1 MAATPA
7 PAISSWISSM
17 PLARSDRSPAAYLRK
32 KLTGRLSRR
41 SQTAAW
47 TLFCIRDWMRIVVTP
62 CTNLKAAVASAE
74 NISAT
79 PNTNSVSRSA
89 CGIASSKI
97 LPVKYGVAEP
107 NRPMAM
113 AVNSSHL
120 MSLPSPR
127 AAKAITCRTVSEP
140 SRNGR

>member
-1 MAATPA
+1 
-7 PAISSWISSM
+7 M

-89 CGIASSKI
+89 CGTASSKI

-107 NRPMAM
+107 NMPMAT
-113 AVNSSHL
+113 AVKQQPLDVAAEPARGEGDHL
-120 MSLPSPR
+120 PDGQR
-127 AAKAITCRTVSEP
+127 CRPGTG
-140 SRNGR
+140 GRT